1 MNERGSMANIIDYIE
16 WRGDLSF
23 SAVPFNDIDAL
34 ILCQISYLDFSGIVS
49 ERFKDCVT
57 LNDAAALF
65 RSAKDFSRRRKVG
78 AMINS
83 QTVDLLFAA
92 ASSNRFGSIKACGY
106 AERFDLQKE
115 EQFSATTFLTGDKYA
130 FVAFRGTD
138 DTIIGWKEDFNMGV
152 LKTVPAQTDA
162 LSYLTEAMKS
172 IRGRFR
178 VGGHSKGGNLSIYA
192 AANIDRKFKKRI
204 SCVYNNDGPGFR
216 EEIVASLEFREL
228 APKIRSFYPQLSI
241 VGMLFSHAASYAV
254 VESEQAGIRQHDPF
268 SWHLTKDG
276 FVSLPGFDA
285 ASEWFHDTFN
295 AWFRELSDAERS
307 RFVTTLFK
315 VLEATDAKTNSELE
329 KNWWQNSAKIVGAFA
344 KLDGPSR
351 DNIIKTVQLLFQ
363 IGHRHLA
370 PARFLPSDASKKK
383 NR

>member
-1 MNERGSMANIIDYIE
+1 MANIIDYIE
-16 WRGDLSF
+16 WRGDLPF

-49 ERFKDCVT
+49 ERFKEYIT
-57 LNDAAALF
+57 LDDAASLF
-65 RSAKDFSRRRKVG
+65 RSAKDFSKRRKVG

-83 QTVDLLFAA
+83 QTVELLFAA
-92 ASSNRFGSIKACGY
+92 ASSKRFGNVKACGY
-106 AERFDLQKE
+106 TARFDLQKE
-115 EQFSATTFLTGDKYA
+115 EQFSATTFLTGDKHA

-152 LKTVPAQTDA
+152 LETVPAQTDA
-162 LSYLTEAMKS
+162 LGYLTGAMKS

-178 VGGHSKGGNLSIYA
+178 VGGHSKGGNLAIYA
-192 AANIDRKFKKRI
+192 GANIAGKFKKRI
-204 SCVYNNDGPGFR
+204 ACVYNNDGPGFR
-216 EEIVASLEFREL
+216 EETVASPEFREL
-228 APKIRSFYPQLSI
+228 VPKIRSFYPQFSI
-241 VGMLFSHAASYAV
+241 VGMLFSHADSYAV
-254 VESEQAGIRQHDPF
+254 VESEQDGIMQHDPF

-295 AWFRELSDAERS
+295 AWFRALSEAERS
-307 RFVTTLFK
+307 RFVGTLFK
-315 VLEATDAKTNSELE
+315 VLQATDARTNSELE

-351 DNIIKTVQLLFQ
+351 DNVIKTVQLLFQ
-363 IGHRHLA
+363 IGHRNLPAVQFLQSGGARAKA
-370 PARFLPSDASKKK
+370 PVKSRT
-383 NR
+383 

>member
-1 MNERGSMANIIDYIE
+1 MANIIDYIA
-16 WRGDLSF
+16 WRGDLPF
-23 SAVPFNDIDAL
+23 SVVPFNDIDSL
-34 ILCQISYLDFSGIVS
+34 ILCQISYLDFGGIVS
-49 ERFKDCVT
+49 ESFKKCVR
-57 LNDAAALF
+57 LRDAASLF
-65 RSAKDFSRRRKVG
+65 QNAKDFSRRRKVG
-78 AMINS
+78 VMINS
-83 QTVDLLFAA
+83 QTVELLFAA
-92 ASSNRFGSIKACGY
+92 ASSKRFGDVKACGY
-106 AERFDLQKE
+106 TTRFDLQKE

-130 FVAFRGTD
+130 FVVFRGTD

-152 LKTVPAQTDA
+152 LETVPSQIDA
-162 LSYLTEAMKS
+162 LRYLTEAMKS

-178 VGGHSKGGNLSIYA
+178 TGGHSKGGNLSIYA

-216 EEIVASLEFREL
+216 EEIVSSPKFREL

-241 VGMLFSHAASYAV
+241 VGMLFSHASDYTV

-295 AWFRELSDAERS
+295 AWFRELSDGERAQ
-307 RFVTTLFK
+307 FVGTLFR
-315 VLEATDAKTNSELE
+315 VLRATDAKTNSELE

-363 IGHRHLA
+363 IGHRHLV
-370 PARFLPSDASKKK
+370 PARFLPHDASKKK
-383 NR
+383 KR

>member
-1 MNERGSMANIIDYIE
+1 MANIIDYIA
-16 WRGDLSF
+16 WRGDLPF
-23 SAVPFNDIDAL
+23 SVVPFNDIDSL
-34 ILCQISYLDFSGIVS
+34 ILCQISYLDFGGIVS
-49 ERFKDCVT
+49 ESFKKCVR
-57 LNDAAALF
+57 LKDAASLF
-65 RSAKDFSRRRKVG
+65 QNAKDFSRRRKVG
-78 AMINS
+78 VMINS
-83 QTVDLLFAA
+83 QTVELLFAA
-92 ASSNRFGSIKACGY
+92 ASSKRFGDVKACGY
-106 AERFDLQKE
+106 TTRFDLQKE
-115 EQFSATTFLTGDKYA
+115 EQFSALTFLTGDKYA
-130 FVAFRGTD
+130 FVVFRGTD

-152 LKTVPAQTDA
+152 LETVPSQIDA
-162 LSYLTEAMKS
+162 LFYLTEAMKS

-178 VGGHSKGGNLSIYA
+178 TGGHSKGGNLSIYA
-192 AANIDRKFKKRI
+192 AANIDPKFKKRI

-216 EEIVASLEFREL
+216 EETVASSCFRSL

-241 VGMLFSHAASYAV
+241 VGMLFSHAGSYTV

-295 AWFRELSDAERS
+295 AWFRELSDTERS

-370 PARFLPSDASKKK
+370 PARFLPHDASKKK

>member
-1 MNERGSMANIIDYIE
+1 MANIIDYIE

-49 ERFKDCVT
+49 ERFKEYIT
-57 LNDAAALF
+57 LDDAASLF
-65 RSAKDFSRRRKVG
+65 RSAKDFSKRRKVG

-83 QTVDLLFAA
+83 QTVELLFAA
-92 ASSNRFGSIKACGY
+92 ASSKRFGNVKACGY
-106 AERFDLQKE
+106 TARFDLQKE
-115 EQFSATTFLTGDKYA
+115 EQFSATTFLTGDKHA

-152 LKTVPAQTDA
+152 LETVPAQTDA
-162 LSYLTEAMKS
+162 LGYLTGAMKS

-178 VGGHSKGGNLSIYA
+178 VGGHSKGGNLAIYA
-192 AANIDRKFKKRI
+192 GANIAGKFKKRI
-204 SCVYNNDGPGFR
+204 ACVYNNDGPGFR
-216 EEIVASLEFREL
+216 EETVASPEFREL
-228 APKIRSFYPQLSI
+228 VPKIRSFYPQFSI
-241 VGMLFSHAASYAV
+241 VGMLFSHADSYAV
-254 VESEQAGIRQHDPF
+254 VESEQDGIMQHDPF

-295 AWFRELSDAERS
+295 AWFRALSEAERS
-307 RFVTTLFK
+307 RFVGTLFK
-315 VLEATDAKTNSELE
+315 VLQATDARTNSELE

-351 DNIIKTVQLLFQ
+351 DNIIKTVHLLFQ

>member
-1 MNERGSMANIIDYIE
+1 MANIIDYIE

-49 ERFKDCVT
+49 ERFKEYIT
-57 LNDAAALF
+57 LDDAASLF
-65 RSAKDFSRRRKVG
+65 RSAKDFSKRRKVG

-83 QTVDLLFAA
+83 QTVELLFAA
-92 ASSNRFGSIKACGY
+92 ASSKRFGNVKACGY
-106 AERFDLQKE
+106 TARFDLQKE
-115 EQFSATTFLTGDKYA
+115 EQFSATTFLTGDKHA

-152 LKTVPAQTDA
+152 LETVPAQTDA
-162 LSYLTEAMKS
+162 LGYLTGAMKS

-178 VGGHSKGGNLSIYA
+178 VGGHSKGGNLAIYA
-192 AANIDRKFKKRI
+192 GANIAGKFKKRI
-204 SCVYNNDGPGFR
+204 ACVYNNDGPGFR
-216 EEIVASLEFREL
+216 EETVASPEFREL
-228 APKIRSFYPQLSI
+228 VPKIRSFYPQFSI
-241 VGMLFSHAASYAV
+241 VGMLFSHADSYAV
-254 VESEQAGIRQHDPF
+254 VESEQDGIMQHDPF

-295 AWFRELSDAERS
+295 AWFRALSAAERS
-307 RFVTTLFK
+307 RFVGTLFK
-315 VLEATDAKTNSELE
+315 VLQATDARTNSELE

-363 IGHRHLA
+363 IGHHNLPAVQFLQSGGARAKA
-370 PARFLPSDASKKK
+370 PVKSRT
-383 NR
+383 

>member
-1 MNERGSMANIIDYIE
+1 MANIIDYIE

-49 ERFKDCVT
+49 ERFKEYIT
-57 LNDAAALF
+57 LDDAASLF
-65 RSAKDFSRRRKVG
+65 RSAKDFSKRRKVG

-83 QTVDLLFAA
+83 QTVELLFAA
-92 ASSNRFGSIKACGY
+92 ASSKRFGNVKACGY
-106 AERFDLQKE
+106 TARFDLQKE
-115 EQFSATTFLTGDKYA
+115 EQFSATTFLTGDKHA

-152 LKTVPAQTDA
+152 LETVPAQTDA
-162 LSYLTEAMKS
+162 LGYLTGAMKS

-178 VGGHSKGGNLSIYA
+178 VGGHSKGGNLAIYA
-192 AANIDRKFKKRI
+192 GANIAGKFKKRI
-204 SCVYNNDGPGFR
+204 ACVYNNDGPGFR
-216 EEIVASLEFREL
+216 EETVASPEFREL
-228 APKIRSFYPQLSI
+228 VPKIRSFYPQFSI
-241 VGMLFSHAASYAV
+241 VGMLFSHADSYAV
-254 VESEQAGIRQHDPF
+254 VESEQDGIMQHDPF

-295 AWFRELSDAERS
+295 AWFRALSEAERS
-307 RFVTTLFK
+307 RFVGTLFK
-315 VLEATDAKTNSELE
+315 VLQATDARTNSELE

-363 IGHRHLA
+363 IGHHNLPAVQFLQSGGARAKA
-370 PARFLPSDASKKK
+370 PVKSRT
-383 NR
+383 

>member
-1 MNERGSMANIIDYIE
+1 MANIIDYIE

-49 ERFKDCVT
+49 ERFKEYIT
-57 LNDAAALF
+57 LDDAASLF
-65 RSAKDFSRRRKVG
+65 RSAKDFSKRRKVG

-83 QTVDLLFAA
+83 QTVELLFAA
-92 ASSNRFGSIKACGY
+92 ASSKRFGDVKACGY
-106 AERFDLQKE
+106 TARFDLQKE
-115 EQFSATTFLTGDKYA
+115 EQFSATTFLTGDKHA

-152 LKTVPAQTDA
+152 LETVPAQTDA
-162 LSYLTEAMKS
+162 LGYLTGAMKS

-178 VGGHSKGGNLSIYA
+178 VGGHSKGGNLAIYA
-192 AANIDRKFKKRI
+192 GANIAGKFKKRI
-204 SCVYNNDGPGFR
+204 ACVYNNDGPGFR
-216 EEIVASLEFREL
+216 EETVASPEFREL
-228 APKIRSFYPQLSI
+228 VPKIRSFYPQLSI
-241 VGMLFSHAASYAV
+241 VGMLFSHAGSYTV
-254 VESEQAGIRQHDPF
+254 VESEQSGIMQHDPF

-276 FVSLPGFDA
+276 FVSLSGFDP
-285 ASEWFHDTFN
+285 ASKWFHDTFN
-295 AWFRELSDAERS
+295 AWFLELPDAERS

-351 DNIIKTVQLLFQ
+351 DNVIKTVQLLFQ
-363 IGHRHLA
+363 IGHRNLPAVQFLQSGGARAKA
-370 PARFLPSDASKKK
+370 PVKSRT
-383 NR
+383 

>member
-1 MNERGSMANIIDYIE
+1 
-16 WRGDLSF
+16 
-23 SAVPFNDIDAL
+23 
-34 ILCQISYLDFSGIVS
+34 
-49 ERFKDCVT
+49 
-57 LNDAAALF
+57 
-65 RSAKDFSRRRKVG
+65 
-78 AMINS
+78 
-83 QTVDLLFAA
+83 
-92 ASSNRFGSIKACGY
+92 
-106 AERFDLQKE
+106 
-115 EQFSATTFLTGDKYA
+115 
-130 FVAFRGTD
+130 
-138 DTIIGWKEDFNMGV
+138 
-152 LKTVPAQTDA
+152 
-162 LSYLTEAMKS
+162 MKS

-307 RFVTTLFK
+307 RFVTTQRRIR
-315 VLEATDAKTNSELE
+315 S
-329 KNWWQNSAKIVGAFA
+329 
-344 KLDGPSR
+344 
-351 DNIIKTVQLLFQ
+351 
-363 IGHRHLA
+363 
-370 PARFLPSDASKKK
+370 SKKIGGRIRQK
-383 NR
+383 SSVRLQSSTARRATISSKRCSCFFKSDTDIWRRHDFCRPMLRRKKIDKFPERIRIKFPA

>member
-1 MNERGSMANIIDYIE
+1 MANIIDYIE

-49 ERFKDCVT
+49 ERFKEYIT
-57 LNDAAALF
+57 LDDAASLF
-65 RSAKDFSRRRKVG
+65 RSAKDFSKRRKVG

-83 QTVDLLFAA
+83 QTVELLFAA
-92 ASSNRFGSIKACGY
+92 ASSKRFGDVKACGY
-106 AERFDLQKE
+106 TARFDLQKE
-115 EQFSATTFLTGDKYA
+115 EQFSATTFLTGDKHA

-152 LKTVPAQTDA
+152 LETVPAQTDA
-162 LSYLTEAMKS
+162 LGYLTGAMKS

-178 VGGHSKGGNLSIYA
+178 VGGHSKGGNLAIYA
-192 AANIDRKFKKRI
+192 GANIAGKFKKRI
-204 SCVYNNDGPGFR
+204 ACVYNNDGPGFR
-216 EEIVASLEFREL
+216 EETVASPEFREL
-228 APKIRSFYPQLSI
+228 VPKIRSFYPQFSI
-241 VGMLFSHAASYAV
+241 VGMLFSHADSYAV
-254 VESEQAGIRQHDPF
+254 VESEQDGIMQHDPF

-295 AWFRELSDAERS
+295 AWFRALSEAERS
-307 RFVTTLFK
+307 RFVGTLFK
-315 VLEATDAKTNSELE
+315 VLQATDARTNSELE

-363 IGHRHLA
+363 IWHHNLPAVQFLQSGGARAKA
-370 PARFLPSDASKKK
+370 PVKSRT
-383 NR
+383 

>member
-1 MNERGSMANIIDYIE
+1 MANIIDYIA
-16 WRGDLSF
+16 WRGDLPF
-23 SAVPFNDIDAL
+23 SVVPFNDIDSL
-34 ILCQISYLDFSGIVS
+34 ILCQISYLDFGGIVS
-49 ERFKDCVT
+49 ESFKKCVR
-57 LNDAAALF
+57 LKDAAERF

-78 AMINS
+78 VMINS
-83 QTVDLLFAA
+83 QTVELLFAA
-92 ASSNRFGSIKACGY
+92 ASSKRFGDVKACGY
-106 AERFDLQKE
+106 TTRFDLQKE
-115 EQFSATTFLTGDKYA
+115 EQFSALTFLTGDKYA
-130 FVAFRGTD
+130 FVVFRGTD

-152 LKTVPAQTDA
+152 LETVPSQIDA
-162 LSYLTEAMKS
+162 LFYLTEAMKS

-178 VGGHSKGGNLSIYA
+178 TGGHSKGGNLSIYA
-192 AANIDRKFKKRI
+192 AANIDPKFKKRI

-216 EEIVASLEFREL
+216 EET
-228 APKIRSFYPQLSI
+228 
-241 VGMLFSHAASYAV
+241 V
-254 VESEQAGIRQHDPF
+254 VESEQSGIMQHDPF

-276 FVSLPGFDA
+276 FVSLSGFDP
-285 ASEWFHDTFN
+285 ASKWFHDTFN
-295 AWFRELSDAERS
+295 AWFLELPDAERS

-370 PARFLPSDASKKK
+370 PARFLPHDASKKK

>member
-1 MNERGSMANIIDYIE
+1 MANIIDYIE

-49 ERFKDCVT
+49 ERFKEYIT
-57 LNDAAALF
+57 LDDAASLF
-65 RSAKDFSRRRKVG
+65 RSAKDFSKRRKVG

-83 QTVDLLFAA
+83 QTVELLFAA
-92 ASSNRFGSIKACGY
+92 ASSKRFGDVKACGY
-106 AERFDLQKE
+106 TARFDLQKE
-115 EQFSATTFLTGDKYA
+115 EQFSATTFLTGDKHA

-152 LKTVPAQTDA
+152 LETVPAQTDA
-162 LSYLTEAMKS
+162 LGYLTGAMKS

-178 VGGHSKGGNLSIYA
+178 VGGHSKGGNLAIYA
-192 AANIDRKFKKRI
+192 GANIAGKFKKRI
-204 SCVYNNDGPGFR
+204 ACVYNNDGPGFR
-216 EEIVASLEFREL
+216 EETVASPEFREL
-228 APKIRSFYPQLSI
+228 VPKIRSFYPQFSI
-241 VGMLFSHAASYAV
+241 VGMLFSHADSYAV
-254 VESEQAGIRQHDPF
+254 VESEQDGIMQHDPF

-295 AWFRELSDAERS
+295 AWFRALSEAERS
-307 RFVTTLFK
+307 RFVGTLFK
-315 VLEATDAKTNSELE
+315 VLQATDARTNSELE

-363 IGHRHLA
+363 IGHHNLPAVQFLQSGGARAKA
-370 PARFLPSDASKKK
+370 PVKSRT
-383 NR
+383 

>member
-1 MNERGSMANIIDYIE
+1 MANIIDYIA
-16 WRGDLSF
+16 WRGDLPF
-23 SAVPFNDIDAL
+23 SVVPFNDIDSL
-34 ILCQISYLDFSGIVS
+34 ILCQISYLDFGGIVS
-49 ERFKDCVT
+49 ESFKKCVR
-57 LNDAAALF
+57 LRDAASLF
-65 RSAKDFSRRRKVG
+65 QNAKDFSRRRKVG
-78 AMINS
+78 VMINS
-83 QTVDLLFAA
+83 QTVELLFAA
-92 ASSNRFGSIKACGY
+92 ASSKRFGNVKACGY
-106 AERFDLQKE
+106 KTRFDPRQE
-115 EQFSATTFLTGDKYA
+115 EQFSAVTFLTGDKYA
-130 FVAFRGTD
+130 FVVFRGTD
-138 DTIIGWKEDFNMGV
+138 DTIVGWKEDFNMGV
-152 LKTVPAQTDA
+152 LETVPSQIDA
-162 LSYLTEAMKS
+162 LFYLTEAMKS

-178 VGGHSKGGNLSIYA
+178 TGGHSKGGNLSIYA
-192 AANIDRKFKKRI
+192 AANIDPKFKKRI

-216 EEIVASLEFREL
+216 EETVASSCFRSL

-241 VGMLFSHAASYAV
+241 VGMLFSHAGSYTV

-295 AWFRELSDAERS
+295 AWFRELSDTERS

-363 IGHRHLA
+363 IGHRHLV
-370 PARFLPSDASKKK
+370 PARFLPHDASKKK
-383 NR
+383 KR

>member
-1 MNERGSMANIIDYIE
+1 MANIIDYIA
-16 WRGDLSF
+16 WRGDLPF
-23 SAVPFNDIDAL
+23 SVVPFNDIDSL
-34 ILCQISYLDFSGIVS
+34 ILCQISYLDFGGIVS
-49 ERFKDCVT
+49 ESFKKCVR
-57 LNDAAALF
+57 LRDAASLF
-65 RSAKDFSRRRKVG
+65 QNAKDFSRRRKVG
-78 AMINS
+78 VMINS
-83 QTVDLLFAA
+83 QTVELLFAA
-92 ASSNRFGSIKACGY
+92 ASSKRFGDVKACGY
-106 AERFDLQKE
+106 TTRFDLQKE

-130 FVAFRGTD
+130 FVVFRGTD

-152 LKTVPAQTDA
+152 LETVPSQIDA
-162 LSYLTEAMKS
+162 LRYLTEAMKS

-178 VGGHSKGGNLSIYA
+178 TGGHSKGGNLSIYA

-216 EEIVASLEFREL
+216 EEIVSSPKFREL

-241 VGMLFSHAASYAV
+241 VGMLFSHASDYTV

-295 AWFRELSDAERS
+295 AWFRELSDGERAQ
-307 RFVTTLFK
+307 FVGTLFR
-315 VLEATDAKTNSELE
+315 VLRATDAKTNSELE

-344 KLDGPSR
+344 KLDAASR
-351 DNIIKTVQLLFQ
+351 DNVIKTVQLLFQ

-370 PARFLPSDASKKK
+370 PARFLPHDASKKK